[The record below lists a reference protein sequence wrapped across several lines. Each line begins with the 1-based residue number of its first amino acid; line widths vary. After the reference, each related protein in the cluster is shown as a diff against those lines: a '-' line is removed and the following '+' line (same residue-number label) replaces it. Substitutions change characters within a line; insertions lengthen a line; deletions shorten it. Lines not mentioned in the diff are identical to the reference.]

1 MFCLRVSAMNNNVS
15 RRTVLAT
22 LGASLGTAFAVPV
35 ASAPVRGTKWIVRTT
50 DLLRLLEAK
59 SGGRLGVAIL
69 DTATG
74 RVTGHRTDE
83 RFGMCSTFK
92 LPLAAVT
99 LHEIDAGRLRGD
111 TLLAYKESD
120 LAPNS
125 PVARANLVKGGMTI
139 IDCAKAAQ
147 QFSDNTAANLL
158 IRQLGGPTRFTAK
171 LRALGDP
178 ASRLDRYEPAMNLVL
193 PGEVHDTTTPRGMA
207 MGMRAYLLG
216 RALKPASR
224 ALLIGW
230 MIETKTGARRLRAG
244 FPPDWRAGD
253 KTGSSWNET
262 KMVDKVNDI
271 AIVWPPRRAPLIV
284 AAYLDGATM
293 SKSIRPEDETI
304 LAEVGRIA
312 AGSVA

>member
-1 MFCLRVSAMNNNVS
+1 MFS
-15 RRTVLAT
+15 RRTLV
-22 LGASLGTAFAVPV
+22 ASLGATFALPAFGKLRLSS
-35 ASAPVRGTKWIVRTT
+35 ASALAAFET
-50 DLLRLLEAK
+50 K

-69 DTATG
+69 ETATG
-74 RVTGHRTDE
+74 RVTGYRTDE

-92 LPLAAVT
+92 LPLAAVA
-99 LHEIDAGRLRGD
+99 LHEIDAGRLRGE
-111 TLLAYKESD
+111 TMLSFEEID

-125 PVARANLVKGGMTI
+125 PVTRANLAKGGMTVL
-139 IDCAKAAQ
+139 DLAKATQ

-158 IRQLGGPTRFTAK
+158 IRQLGGPTGFTSK

-216 RALKPASR
+216 RALKPATR

-230 MIETKTGARRLRAG
+230 MIDTKTGTRRLRAG
-244 FPPDWRAGD
+244 FPAGWRAGD

-262 KMVDKVNDI
+262 AMVDKINDI
-271 AIVWPPRRAPLIV
+271 AIVWPSRRAPIIV
-284 AAYLDGATM
+284 TAYLDGATM
-293 SKSIRPEDETI
+293 SQSIRPQDEAI

-312 AGSVA
+312 TGSIA

>member
-1 MFCLRVSAMNNNVS
+1 MPNLS
-15 RRTVLAT
+15 RRTVLA
-22 LGASLGTAFAVPV
+22 SLGVAMAAPAFALKP
-35 ASAPVRGTKWIVRTT
+35 AT
-50 DLLRLLEAK
+50 RLATLEAK

-74 RVTGHRTDE
+74 HVTGHRIDE

-92 LPLAAVT
+92 LPLAAVV
-99 LHEIDAGRLRGD
+99 LAEIDAGRLRGD
-111 TLLAYKESD
+111 TVLPYAGAD

-125 PVARANLVKGGMTI
+125 PVAKANLGKGGMTI
-139 IDCAKAAQ
+139 LDLAKAAQ

-158 IRQLGGPTRFTAK
+158 IRQLGGPTGVTAK

-216 RALKPASR
+216 RTLKPASR
-224 ALLIGW
+224 ELLIDW
-230 MIETKTGARRLRAG
+230 MIETRTGARRLRAG

-253 KTGSSWNET
+253 KTGSSWDWEP
-262 KMVDKVNDI
+262 MVDKVNDVALI
-271 AIVWPPRRAPLIV
+271 WPPRRAPVIV
-284 AAYLDGATM
+284 TAYLDGAKI

-304 LAEVGRIA
+304 LAEVGRIV
-312 AGSVA
+312 AGTFA

>member
-1 MFCLRVSAMNNNVS
+1 MIMS
-15 RRTVLAT
+15 RRMILAGFGT
-22 LGASLGTAFAVPV
+22 SLALPAFAATRDPMR
-35 ASAPVRGTKWIVRTT
+35 AA
-50 DLLRLLEAK
+50 LAALEIK

-74 RVTGHRTDE
+74 RLSGHRLDE

-99 LHEIDAGRLRGD
+99 LHEIDVGRLRGD

-125 PVARANLVKGGMTI
+125 PVARANIAKGGMTI
-139 IDCAKAAQ
+139 LDCAKAAQ

-158 IRQLGGPTRFTAK
+158 IRQFGGPARFTAK

-178 ASRLDRYEPAMNLVL
+178 VSRLDRYEPAMNLVL

-216 RALKPASR
+216 HALKPATR
-224 ALLIGW
+224 DLLTGW
-230 MIETKTGARRLRAG
+230 MIDTQTGARRLRAG
-244 FPPDWRAGD
+244 LPPEWRAGD

-262 KMVDKVNDI
+262 IMIDKVNDI
-271 AIVWPPRRAPLIV
+271 AIVWPPRRAPIIV
-284 AAYLDGATM
+284 TAYLDGATI

-304 LAEVGRIA
+304 LAEVGRIV
-312 AGSVA
+312 AGAFA